1 MPKRTPSRRATSQVS
16 SLPTY
21 LSKPTDNIHPV
32 PPPTYTRAQ
41 SLPFSELTW
50 ENFERLCKTL
60 VENESDVKSCKLY
73 GSQGHAQH
81 GIDLIA
87 IPKNSDD
94 KQPRVYQCK
103 RVKQYTAAQIK
114 KAVKKFTDNISTFRK
129 KWKTLPSR
137 FVLCCRCSL
146 RAPVCQDE
154 IFRQRNQLAKLGVS
168 FEVWDEE
175 ELSRQLKDHHRIVDE
190 FFDRGWVKVFN
201 GQEAAMA
208 LSQMFALDSSQV
220 SALGG
225 PIASLLISK
234 DIEIQ
239 TLTSVVDE
247 QLSAQCKAIREDFQ
261 KGAQQKALQAIR
273 TYLERFDTD
282 LSAASKTVRAKFWYT
297 AGVLQW
303 KIPETRLQARAC
315 LEKAQT
321 LDPSLDIRD
330 LSARILFT
338 EGRAKEALK
347 VLDPPNTKQVATL
360 NLALCLDLRKMG
372 EFDTLW
378 QTASVERDDV
388 AYELLAYR
396 QRLDRKFEEAMQSIQ
411 VSIERSPHIPSH
423 LLAAG
428 HICFWHAMPEQLD
441 KAPRSILPAWIHPLF
456 YAPTAAQAHL
466 LEKAANF
473 YLRAHSIVSGMGPT
487 ESSQAR
493 EIEEF
498 ILLCRAYHP
507 LQRVQAEELATRL
520 LSDDPTV
527 FTALFYCL
535 EWNVSF
541 DINQSIAKLELKRGT
556 QAANPNDLFMLC
568 QLYDWKGDHERA
580 IRLMEAEK
588 PRLSSAREAGLWVE
602 LMSELYVKGGQAPK
616 AKLLREGAGLD
627 PTMGLRLQ
635 ALEHDLAG
643 NHDATE
649 HAALEAWKASQSLID
664 LINLCGFYRRTE
676 QWAKLAPAAEQLAS
690 LAPDP
695 RSLWYQVESLYRTH
709 LYQQCLDVIEKQR
722 PVWLEPSLLDNI
734 RRIEI
739 ECLTK
744 LNRLDR
750 AVIQLEAIR
759 RERSSTEVVQRLADA
774 YFRLGRRDHAVRTLR
789 EAVADPSADTHL
801 LIGTSQLLVHENPEE
816 AFQLAQ
822 RAIEAAPTDPSA
834 WMFLIETG
842 FLTGHDLEASQR
854 LQEFRERFPTSTAL
868 EAVSFPDVMQRMAA
882 QQQAQRERW
891 ELYRRAEVPVHVWMD
906 VEHHPL
912 GFDWY
917 VRFETNR
924 NATTWNKKLPIY
936 ARHGSRGAASG
947 ALPLATKGILLDYT
961 GLLLCH
967 KLGLF
972 PILEQVFERII
983 LAPST
988 LSLIQTESLK
998 TARFQMSRQ
1007 TISQAVKTVMDSAR
1021 IRVLTDA
1028 PHDEALRAF
1037 QVDDLGRT
1045 DALLFYYAKQ
1055 ENGLVLVQHLTKEA
1069 IGQLELNE
1077 ELSRARVFP
1086 YEVLTAMCEV
1096 GAISKQELASIAVAC
1111 HGQSCREDLVQL
1123 LAKKPFLVL
1132 DIGTAEFFARHEL
1145 LERLIRTFQIGIPKH
1160 ETDHIAYTLEEF
1172 RLRQKAS
1179 EWLIDLNRYLSERLN
1194 QRYFFP
1200 STTLPDPRTGDRGQC
1215 ARVLEELIYTT
1226 RIELYPL
1233 WSDDRMVN
1241 RYAHVEK
1248 QNIVTIDAVLALL
1261 NKKGLLPTEQYYDY
1275 LIKLMQLNVLYLPI
1289 PPDLVVDYLRRAEI
1303 SAEGVLR
1310 ETYEL
1315 KVIRRYAAY
1324 AFSHGTALHPLPIE
1338 QGKPSEAAAY
1348 IYAFRETCR
1357 EAVIDLWTD
1366 KTLPK
1371 QDKELASKWI
1381 VERLWKGV
1389 EDVAHLETHPLNFE
1403 DMAAISQSFL
1413 IGFGL
1418 VMTFADIERRGENAA
1433 AYLGWLYEEHLES
1446 HWQSNPSLKQLVLKK
1461 IRQVISGMIEKET
1474 GNRRKITLAL
1484 LAHVLATTS
1493 KELAAL
1499 ILSDD
1504 KLKSIFQV
1512 QLKQT
1517 IVVTEDLKVPAEE
1530 WEQWGFDAITAGAGM
1545 RQQVVLED
1553 RTLTVLWHEPSLFTA
1568 GLGLVQSSPDG
1579 SVSTVVQNDPFLRLR
1594 HPSRAIRDQALHALT
1609 PYLGTTHDG
1618 TARLL
1623 QLAASDSGR
1632 QLLAAEVEQ
1641 QAEKSWSFFW
1651 ERLKQLV
1658 IAQIGIHESMAFPLQ
1673 PEVFEK
1679 WLNLPSATYHDQ
1691 ATFVEAYTRAIEGNI
1706 QAEGMGKTVA
1716 KVFGL
1721 PVGGCYEPNTAL
1733 GKLFRSESAEQDQIV
1748 ESILARARTSWNPV
1762 VLLNS
1767 LETLL
1772 RFALPKPTVRNAI
1785 THILTKLVPPA
1796 DNPETHRIASSCKLY
1811 ANALRF
1817 AWYRM
1822 ESLEAY
1828 ASRPVLQRILLAY
1841 AYATGVTNLADD
1853 LRDQE
1858 NYDMDRE
1865 FLAKWMDSRIS
1876 RPGTAVFEDLFEEHL
1891 EVSHPMNIGPFR
1903 MTVSATLQILAAQ
1916 EESLVAFGDEL
1927 MRLAIDAARSIVQ
1940 ATSEGGWEIYRPFVT
1955 TRNWFQAPWGR
1966 NAIASLK
1973 ELFEG
1978 PLSDRLSRL
1987 GPAESE
1993 IVASVRSFDARVLLQ
2008 AVLDRISRSGAWNAG
2023 DVLLVYLALSEP
2035 INAEQ
2040 TARIRGAMQRLDLS
2054 QFQEEQDFQLSCAVI
2069 ARCGRSTMDTAIH
2082 LEALDK
2088 LTDAWNNKAS
2098 TLAHYMAIVDAALKL
2113 CLGMGGVAS
2122 FYSWWERTTNASQRE
2137 IPSEVQG
2144 LVAGLTW
2151 TAPLACQGSLPSIR
2165 AKLLML

>member
-16 SLPTY
+16 SLPIY

-32 PPPTYTRAQ
+32 PPPTYTRTQ
-41 SLPFSELTW
+41 SLPFAELTW

-87 IPKNSDD
+87 IPKNLDD

-137 FVLCCRCSL
+137 FVLCCPCSL
-146 RAPVCQDE
+146 RATVCQDA
-154 IFRQRNQLAKLGVS
+154 IVRQRNQLAKIGVS

-175 ELSRQLKDHHRIVDE
+175 GLSRQLKDHPRIVDE

-201 GQEAAMA
+201 GQDAAIA
-208 LSQMFALDSSQV
+208 LSQMVALASAHTSSSADPVATLLFSKEPENQALTAALD
-220 SALGG
+220 
-225 PIASLLISK
+225 K
-234 DIEIQ
+234 E
-239 TLTSVVDE
+239 
-247 QLSAQCKAIREDFQ
+247 LSDHCKAIREDFQ
-261 KGAQQKALQAIR
+261 RGARQKALLAIQS
-273 TYLERFDTD
+273 YLDRFDTD
-282 LSAASKTVRAKFWYT
+282 LHVASKIVRATFWYT

-303 KIPETRLQARAC
+303 KSPQTRPRARAC
-315 LEKAQT
+315 LEKAQR

-330 LSARILFT
+330 LAARILFA
-338 EGRAKEALK
+338 EGKGNEALK
-347 VLDPPNTKQVATL
+347 ILEPINTQQVAIL
-360 NLALCLDLRKMG
+360 KLALFLDLRMLD
-372 EFDTLW
+372 EFDALW
-378 QTASVERDDV
+378 QAESVERDDA

-396 QRLDRKFEEAMQSIQ
+396 QRLDRKFPEALQSIQ
-411 VSIERSPHIPSH
+411 VSLEQSSCIPTH
-423 LLAAG
+423 LLAAA
-428 HICFWHAMPEQLD
+428 HIYFWHAIPEHLD
-441 KAPRSILPAWIHPLF
+441 KAPRSILPAWIHPIF
-456 YAPTAAQAHL
+456 YAPTAMQAQL
-466 LEKAANF
+466 LEKAAS
-473 YLRAHSIVSGMGPT
+473 YYRQALAIVSESGPT
-487 ESSQAR
+487 EAGQAR

-498 ILLCRAYHP
+498 ILLCLAYHP
-507 LQRVQAEELATRL
+507 LRRAQAQDLAARL
-520 LSDDPTV
+520 LSEDPTV

-535 EWNVSF
+535 EWDIPF
-541 DINQSIAKLELKRGT
+541 DVDRSIAKLELKRSK
-556 QAANPNDLFMLC
+556 QAASLNDILTLS
-568 QLYDWKGDHERA
+568 QLYDRKGDHGHA
-580 IRLMEAEK
+580 IQLMEVEK
-588 PRLSSAREAGLWVE
+588 SRFFSDREEGLWVILMTGLYIRGGRASKAISLQEE
-602 LMSELYVKGGQAPK
+602 LA
-616 AKLLREGAGLD
+616 AD
-627 PTMGLRLQ
+627 PTMSLRLQ

-649 HAALEAWKASQSLID
+649 QAALEAWKTSQSPID
-664 LINLCGFYRRTE
+664 LINLCGFYRKTE
-676 QWAKLAPAAEQLAS
+676 QWAKLASAAEQLAS

-822 RAIEAAPTDPSA
+822 RTIEVAPTDPSA
-834 WMFLIETG
+834 WVFLIQTG

-882 QQQAQRERW
+882 QQQAQEERW

-906 VEHHPL
+906 VEDHPL
-912 GFDWY
+912 GFYWY

-924 NATTWNKKLPIY
+924 NATTWSKKLPIY

-947 ALPLATKGILLDYT
+947 ALPLETKGILLDYT

-972 PILEQVFERII
+972 PILEQAFERII
-983 LAPST
+983 LAPCT

-998 TARFQMSRQ
+998 TARFPMSRQ
-1007 TISQAVKTVMDSAR
+1007 TISQAVKTVLDSGR
-1021 IRVLTDA
+1021 IRILTDA
-1028 PHDEALRAF
+1028 PHDETLRAF
-1037 QVDDLGRT
+1037 QVDYLGRR

-1055 ENGLVLVQHLTKEA
+1055 EKGFVLVQHLAKEA

-1077 ELSRARVFP
+1077 ELSRVRVFP
-1086 YEVLTAMCEV
+1086 HEVLTAMCEV

-1123 LAKKPFLVL
+1123 LTKKPFLVL
-1132 DIGTAEFFARHEL
+1132 DIETAEFFARHEW
-1145 LERLIRTFQIGIPKH
+1145 LEGLTHAFQIGIPKH
-1160 ETDHIAYTLEEF
+1160 ETDHITHSLDEF
-1172 RLRQKAS
+1172 RLRQEAS
-1179 EWLIDLNRYLSERLN
+1179 EWLSDLNGYLSERLN

-1200 STTLPDPRTGDRGQC
+1200 STTLSDPRTGDRGQC
-1215 ARVLEELIYTT
+1215 ARVLEELIYSA
-1226 RIELYPL
+1226 RVEPYPV
-1233 WSDDRMVN
+1233 WSDDRMIN
-1241 RYAHVEK
+1241 RHAHAEK
-1248 QNIVTIDAVLALL
+1248 QPIVTIESVLEFVT
-1261 NKKGLLPTEQYYDY
+1261 KKGLLSTEEYYGY
-1275 LIKLMQLNVLYLPI
+1275 LIRLMQLNVLYLPI
-1289 PPDLVVDYLRRAEI
+1289 PSNLVVKYLRRAGI
-1303 SAEGVLR
+1303 SVDGALR

-1315 KVIRRYAAY
+1315 KVIRRYAASV
-1324 AFSHGTALHPLPIE
+1324 FSHGTALQPLPIE
-1338 QGKPSEAAAY
+1338 QGKPSEVAAY
-1348 IYAFRETCR
+1348 FCAFRETCR

-1366 KTLPK
+1366 ETLS
-1371 QDKELASKWI
+1371 KERKDLASKWI
-1381 VERLWKGV
+1381 VERLWKGI
-1389 EDVAHLETHPLNFE
+1389 EDVAHLESHPLNSE
-1403 DMAAISQSFL
+1403 DMVAISQSFL

-1418 VMTFADIERRGENAA
+1418 VMTFADVERRGENAA
-1433 AYLGWLYEEHLES
+1433 AYLDWLYEAHLKS
-1446 HWQSNPSLKQLVLKK
+1446 HWQSNPSLKQLVLTK

-1474 GNRRKITLAL
+1474 GDRRRITLAL

-1504 KLKSIFQV
+1504 QLKSIFQV

-1517 IVVTEDLKVPAEE
+1517 IVVTEDLKVPVEE
-1530 WEQWGFDAITAGAGM
+1530 WEQWGFDAITAGAGV
-1545 RQQVVLED
+1545 RQQVVLGD
-1553 RTLTVLWHEPSLFTA
+1553 RRLTVLWHEPSLFTA
-1568 GLGLVQSSPDG
+1568 GLGLVQASTDG

-1609 PYLGTTHDG
+1609 PYLEISHD
-1618 TARLL
+1618 AINRLS
-1623 QLAASDSGR
+1623 QHAASDCDR
-1632 QLLAAEVEQ
+1632 HLLATEVEQ

-1658 IAQIGIHESMAFPLQ
+1658 IAQSAIHECRAFPLQ

-1679 WLNLPSATYHDQ
+1679 WLNLPSAAYHDH
-1691 ATFVEAYTRAIEGNI
+1691 ASFAEASTRAIEENI
-1706 QAEGMGKTVA
+1706 QAEGMEKTVE

-1721 PVGGCYEPNTAL
+1721 PVGGCYEPNTPL

-1748 ESILARARTSWNPV
+1748 ESILTRVQTSWNPV

-1767 LETLL
+1767 LEVLL
-1772 RFALPKPTVRNAI
+1772 RFALPKSTMRNAI

-1811 ANALRF
+1811 ASALRF
-1817 AWYRM
+1817 AWCRM
-1822 ESLEAY
+1822 ESLEVY

-1865 FLAKWMDSRIS
+1865 FLAKWMDSRRS
-1876 RPGTAVFEDLFEEHL
+1876 RPGTAVFEDLLEEYL
-1891 EVSHPMNIGPFR
+1891 EVAHPMNIGPFR
-1903 MTVSATLQILAAQ
+1903 MTVSATLQILAEQ
-1916 EESLVAFGDEL
+1916 KERLTPFSDEL
-1927 MRLAIDAARSIVQ
+1927 LHLVIGAGRSIAQ
-1940 ATSEGGWEIYRPFVT
+1940 AAYEGGWEIYRPFAT
-1955 TRNWFQAPWGR
+1955 TRNWFLAPWGR
-1966 NAIASLK
+1966 NAIASLR
-1973 ELFEG
+1973 ELLDG
-1978 PLSDRLSRL
+1978 PLSDRVSSL
-1987 GPAESE
+1987 GAADLEV
-1993 IVASVRSFDARVLLQ
+1993 IAWVQSFDAATMLQ
-2008 AVLDRISRSGAWNAG
+2008 TAIDRIATSRSWNAG
-2023 DVLLVYLALSEP
+2023 DLLFAYAALSEP
-2035 INAEQ
+2035 INSDLAQ
-2040 TARIRGAMQRLDLS
+2040 RIREAMQCLELS
-2054 QFQEEQDFQLSCAVI
+2054 QFCDEQEFQLACAVI
-2069 ARCGRSTMDTAIH
+2069 ARCGALTMDPALH
-2082 LEALDK
+2082 LEALNK
-2088 LTDAWNNKAS
+2088 LTDAWVSKAN
-2098 TLAHYMAIVDAALKL
+2098 TFEQYLAVIDAALKL
-2113 CLGMGGVAS
+2113 CLHMGGVAS
-2122 FYSWWERTTNASQRE
+2122 FYTWWERAIDGSQRE
-2137 IPSEVQG
+2137 IPFEVQS
-2144 LVAGLTW
+2144 LLARLAW
-2151 TAPLACQGSLPSIR
+2151 TTPIEFQAELPNIR
-2165 AKLLML
+2165 AKLLMS